1 MQKQTKNS
9 KQSDF
14 KIGRRSEQTFSQRTH
29 KDGKKTQEK
38 MLNITKHQGN
48 TNKNHMGYHLTPVT
62 MT

>member
-29 KDGKKTQEK
+29 KDGQKTQEK
-38 MLNITKHQGN
+38 MLNITKH
-48 TNKNHMGYHLTPVT
+48 
-62 MT
+62 